1 MRRGRAEWM
10 GAPGVFDSM
19 GCHVRNTGLS
29 PGKKGMGRIWEGY
42 GKGNGITITNPR
54 NGSGTVYE
62 VTARNRV

>member
-42 GKGNGITITNPR
+42 GKGNGDND
-54 NGSGTVYE
+54 NES
-62 VTARNRV
+62 